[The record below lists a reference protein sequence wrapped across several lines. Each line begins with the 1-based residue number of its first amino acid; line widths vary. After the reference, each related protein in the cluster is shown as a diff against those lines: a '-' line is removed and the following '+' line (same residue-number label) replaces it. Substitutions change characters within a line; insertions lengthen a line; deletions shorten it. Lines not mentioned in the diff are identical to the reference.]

1 MYRFFPLRFAKP
13 RHFKFDPKALGSKAA
28 EPFHGAV
35 RAVCGLSRK
44 DKLGE
49 SLMSSLPCELSFN
62 ELRDC
67 ARRASKKERT
77 IPANLHAAACRS
89 VYKKPSGCQ
98 TLELEPQDWS
108 RPLPFGSDAALK
120 TSVHSAVR
128 TPDVKLGVNC
138 AGLTKNK
145 NNKWL
150 TKPHVLVQRFDL
162 VNKLSKLW
170 SSTAG
175 SQEEKADRIH
185 KQVKC
190 LWLSRLVS
198 PHVFIKVAGVD
209 VPEDT
214 RLLVISSGPHSVK
227 TLKLK
232 SFAGSDGFE
241 IASKSFANGCQDFF
255 LPDLESVQVQD
266 VQIKVATNDM

>member
-1 MYRFFPLRFAKP
+1 LYRFFPLRFAKP

-35 RAVCGLSRK
+35 RAVCGLSKK

-89 VYKKPSGCQ
+89 VYKKPSGSQ

-190 LWLSRLVS
+190 HCGS
-198 PHVFIKVAGVD
+198 PD
-209 VPEDT
+209 W
-214 RLLVISSGPHSVK
+214 
-227 TLKLK
+227 
-232 SFAGSDGFE
+232 
-241 IASKSFANGCQDFF
+241 
-255 LPDLESVQVQD
+255 
-266 VQIKVATNDM
+266 